1 MAFPP
6 LLCFAVCSSEKRNEK
21 HFPHYSR
28 FSFDDT
34 ALVYSFDTIYFI
46 FFGGWEMREM
56 QLFELSFIDFF
67 LFEL

>member
-46 FFGGWEMREM
+46 FLGAGVAGNAA
-56 QLFELSFIDFF
+56 L
-67 LFEL
+67 